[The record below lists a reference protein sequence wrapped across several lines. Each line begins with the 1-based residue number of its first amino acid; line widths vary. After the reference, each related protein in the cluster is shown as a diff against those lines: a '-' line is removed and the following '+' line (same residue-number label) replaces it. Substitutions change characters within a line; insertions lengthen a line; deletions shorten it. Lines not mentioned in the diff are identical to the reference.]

1 VNTCPVGAPLREYDV
16 AAINK
21 DIVYNAKTGDHDP
34 AGAMYVLT
42 ADEAAVRDGSK
53 PTEPL
58 FIRANAG
65 DCLEVTLTNKLPQDG
80 LPAHTGD
87 VPLPADAP
95 FPRGNRVS
103 MHAAMVEYNPTRA
116 DGATVGYNF
125 DQTVA
130 PGRSITAFWYVGEA
144 LAGTTATLA
153 DFGDRRGHRH
163 HGLFGGLL
171 VEPKGS
177 TWSDPATG
185 APLTSGAGAAAVVRW
200 TDASGTAQVYREH
213 AIDWE
218 DGLNLRTAS
227 GAAVPAANEVDDPY
241 DLGNRG
247 VNYRTERFAPRLAKD
262 SAVSNVFSSAVH
274 GDPATPV
281 LRAYAGDP
289 FKLRLL
295 SSSDR
300 GRAHTFV
307 LSGHGWNYQPAD
319 PSSTVVSAHGLL
331 LAGHAVSRL
340 LVGGAGG
347 PRRTTGDFL
356 YRDGNQSN
364 QTNAGLWGLL
374 RVHDTVQPDLKPL
387 R

>member
-1 VNTCPVGAPLREYDV
+1 
-16 AAINK
+16 
-21 DIVYNAKTGDHDP
+21 
-34 AGAMYVLT
+34 
-42 ADEAAVRDGSK
+42 
-53 PTEPL
+53 
-58 FIRANAG
+58 
-65 DCLEVTLTNKLPQDG
+65 
-80 LPAHTGD
+80 

-95 FPRGNRVS
+95 FPKGNRVS
-103 MHAAMVEYNPTRA
+103 MHAAMVEANPTRA

-130 PGRSITAFWYVGEA
+130 PGDSITAYWYLPES
-144 LAGTTATLA
+144 LAGSTATLG

-163 HGLFGGLL
+163 HGLHGGLL
-171 VEPKGS
+171 IEPKGS
-177 TWSDPATG
+177 TWHSPKTG
-185 APLTSGAGAAAVVRW
+185 EPITTGAAAVIRW
-200 TDASGTAQVYREH
+200 TAPDGTKRATREH
-213 AIDWE
+213 AIDWQ

-247 VNYRTERFAPRLAKD
+247 INYRTERFAPRLAKD
-262 SAVSNVFSSAVH
+262 PAVSNVFSSTVH

-281 LRAYAGDP
+281 IRAYAGDP
-289 FKLRLL
+289 VQLRVL

-307 LSGHGWNYQPAD
+307 LSGHGWNYQPMD
-319 PSSTVVSAHGLL
+319 PSSTIVSAHGLL
-331 LAGHAVSRL
+331 LAGNAISRN

-374 RVHDTVQPDLKPL
+374 RVHDTVQADLKPL
-387 R
+387 A